1 MSYEGMPEPRQPVE
15 REVGDQRDKEIGNDV
30 KKDNAIGW
38 VTELRIV
45 ETVISGKECRPTKAM
60 Q

>member
-1 MSYEGMPEPRQPVE
+1 VYIAGAFV
-15 REVGDQRDKEIGNDV
+15 GNDI

-45 ETVISGKECRPTKAM
+45 ETVISGKEGGTTKAM